1 MKDIFIPCLNNKKKK
16 EEESIYEQERKEEC
30 HSKIGQTPEYC
41 SPVMMQDSVWPTQLN
56 AAAISEMGF
65 LSGHL
70 LPVLILVPCVRVI
83 QRLNNGSLKSR

>member
-41 SPVMMQDSVWPTQLN
+41 SPVMMQDSIWPTQLN
-56 AAAISEMGF
+56 AVAILRDGISFRASPTCTDPSALCACNSET
-65 LSGHL
+65 
-70 LPVLILVPCVRVI
+70 
-83 QRLNNGSLKSR
+83 Q